1 MKYNMRT
8 KIRGL
13 GKQTGYPTTAED
25 VLKEN
30 EA

>member
-1 MKYNMRT
+1 MKNIMKT
-8 KIRGL
+8 KVFGL

-25 VLKEN
+25 VLKQN